1 MKVRLKNES
10 INSFLDRM
18 HLGKKKIY
26 DLRINKKISGNYKN
40 FDELLNDE
48 IDINLEENI
57 NYNPIDG
64 NLDIIYEDENY
75 LVINKPRGIIIHDES
90 NSLAN
95 IVASYFIKNNI
106 KSEVW
111 YPSRLDKNT
120 TGVVI
125 FPKNMIIASYL
136 DFLFANDN
144 VKKEY
149 IALCHNEFKNDNG
162 TINYNISTD
171 RHNNNKMV
179 TTINGKKAITN
190 YKVIK
195 NGKISFVSVNI
206 KTGRTHQIRVH
217 FARINHPILG
227 DDIYGLNDGELMLHC
242 KTIEFINY
250 DGTNLCF
257 NASLD
262 EKFNNKLKEIG
273 AI

>member
-1 MKVRLKNES
+1 MKVKLKNES
-10 INSFLDRM
+10 INSFLNRM
-18 HLGKKKIY
+18 HLSKKKIY
-26 DLRINKKISGNYKN
+26 DLRINNKISGNFKK
-40 FDELLNDE
+40 FDELLNEEIIINLDE
-48 IDINLEENI
+48 DINYSPEE
-57 NYNPIDG
+57 G
-64 NLDIIYEDENY
+64 TLDIIYEDDNY
-75 LVINKPRGIIIHDES
+75 LVVNKKRGIIIHDET

-95 IVASYFIKNNI
+95 IVAYYYNKNNI
-106 KSEVW
+106 KSEVR
-111 YPSRLDKNT
+111 YPSRLDRNT

-136 DFLFANDN
+136 DNLFTNDL

-149 IALCHNEFKNDNG
+149 VCLCHNEFKNLNG

-190 YKVIK
+190 YKVLK
-195 NGKISFVSVNI
+195 NGKISYASINI

-217 FARINHPILG
+217 FSKIGHPILG

-250 DGTNLCF
+250 DGTKICF
-257 NASLD
+257 NAPLD
-262 EKFNNKLKEIG
+262 KEFNNKLKEIS
-273 AI
+273 AL